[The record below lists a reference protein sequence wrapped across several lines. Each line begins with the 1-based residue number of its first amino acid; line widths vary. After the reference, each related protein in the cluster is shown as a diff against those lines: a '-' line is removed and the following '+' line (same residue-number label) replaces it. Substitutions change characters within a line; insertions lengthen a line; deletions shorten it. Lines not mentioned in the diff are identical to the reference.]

1 MTFVIINAD
10 IDLSVGSVMGLATAN
25 FAVMTNYYH
34 WNAWLVAVLVLIVG
48 TFMGYING
56 ILVTKGKLPAFIATL
71 GMLFLARGMALA
83 ISGGYQ
89 IAPLPPSSFFLFGE
103 HNQILGGL
111 NNQVLVLLVVG
122 TIGSIVLRKTVFGY
136 QIYSTGGNIQAAQF
150 AGINTDQVRL
160 WAFIIASFCASVAGL
175 LNITFMK
182 NFSPTTGHSFELD
195 VIAAVVVGGTS
206 IFGGRGSV
214 IGTIIGAGIL
224 VSIRKFSLL
233 ASGLAAIAP
242 GDCCKRPTRSLSGL
256 LF

>member
-1 MTFVIINAD
+1 MNEHRNIRCSNASSNTENFQFCSPDSALDTGSILRPDFFPSKRNFLSLFQEMSQLGIIAVGMTFVIINAD

-34 WNAWLVAVLVLIVG
+34 WNAWLVAILVLIVG

-71 GMLFLARGMALA
+71 GMLFLARGLALL
-83 ISGGYQ
+83 S
-89 IAPLPPSSFFLFGE
+89 PEVSKSRLCRPPSFFLFGA

-160 WAFIIASFCASVAGL
+160 WAFYNCEFLRLGSRFAKHHFHEKL
-175 LNITFMK
+175 LSN
-182 NFSPTTGHSFELD
+182 H
-195 VIAAVVVGGTS
+195 
-206 IFGGRGSV
+206 
-214 IGTIIGAGIL
+214 
-224 VSIRKFSLL
+224 
-233 ASGLAAIAP
+233 
-242 GDCCKRPTRSLSGL
+242 RP
-256 LF
+256 FV